1 VRLEQLRQFRIGVL
15 GYGRE
20 GRSAVSALLEY
31 YPDVDLTV
39 LVESGETPDQA
50 RSVSGP
56 FAAGQLQS
64 YEILLRSPGVPIN
77 HPALVAFRN
86 QGGQVINPAS
96 IWFSERP
103 ELVVA
108 GVTGSKGKSTTA
120 SILAHLLCGAGH
132 DVLLAGNIGVP
143 LLDHLN
149 TSARFVVAEL
159 SSYQLADLQGRLRL
173 GIMTRLFPEHLDWH
187 GDQIH
192 YFFSKLRL
200 ADLLEGDPLVI
211 NGRDPV
217 LNAATMAVP
226 GRIEGN
232 RSPGFH
238 RGDDRIY
245 LDRLPLVSS
254 RELALVGRHNL
265 DNAALAMEAAH
276 LLGCDLRLIVD
287 SLRRF
292 QPLAHRLEFI
302 AQAHGRRWVNDS
314 IATSPHATRAAL
326 EALQTMPVTLIAGG
340 QERPADWQPVIDW
353 CHDHVLAGLVVL
365 PDNGQDVARRLIAEG
380 VIKPEQ
386 VQVVDDIEAAVDAA
400 VLRSA
405 PGGTV
410 LLSPGAPSFPHFRDF
425 EQRGDRFRAAVA
437 AYRDRSTA

>member
-1 VRLEQLRQFRIGVL
+1 MRLEQLCQLRVGVL

-31 YPDVDLTV
+31 RPDVDLTV
-39 LVESGETPDQA
+39 LVESGDTPDQT
-50 RSVSGP
+50 RSVKGP
-56 FAAGQLQS
+56 FAEQLQD
-64 YEILLRSPGVPIN
+64 YEILLRSPGVPVN
-77 HPALVAFRN
+77 HPALMAYRDH
-86 QGGQVINPAS
+86 GGQVINPAS

-103 ELVVA
+103 ELTVV

-120 SILAHLLCGAGH
+120 SILAHLLRGAGH
-132 DVLLAGNIGVP
+132 NVLLAGNIGVP

-149 TSARFVVAEL
+149 TTAGVVVAEL

-187 GDQIH
+187 GDQIQ

-200 ADLLEGDPLVI
+200 ADLLEGNPLVI
-211 NGRDPV
+211 NGLDPV
-217 LNAATMAVP
+217 LKVATMAVP

-238 RGDDRIY
+238 RLDDRIY
-245 LDRLPLVSS
+245 LDRAPLLSS

-265 DNAALAMEAAH
+265 ENAALAMEAAH
-276 LLGCDLRLIVD
+276 LLGCDLKPIVD
-287 SLRRF
+287 SLCSF

-314 IATSPHATRAAL
+314 IATSPHATVAAL
-326 EALQTMPVTLIAGG
+326 EALQAMPVTLIAGG

-353 CHDHVLAGLVVL
+353 CRNNILAGLVVL
-365 PDNGQDVARRLIAEG
+365 PDNGEEVARRLIAERA
-380 VIKPEQ
+380 IRPEL
-386 VQVVDDIEAAVDAA
+386 VQVVGDIEAAVDAA